1 MNADS
6 RASFVLLVHE
16 PALSAAAVEG
26 SLARLRAAG
35 LAVEAHALGDRARE
49 EDRAGLEELERT
61 LGPRAADAA
70 LLGLGRGGTLAFL
83 FACARRVAASVDVE
97 GPVLHPA
104 LSRARPTQPLEL
116 ALNLEGAFL
125 GLFGA
130 DGPVGS
136 EERELL
142 GARLAAA
149 ARSFELV
156 VVPGGEIV
164 VDPAARGYDEARAG
178 ELWRRVLAF
187 LGEARTGEPG
197 AER

>member
-1 MNADS
+1 MSAGS
-6 RASFVLLVHE
+6 SGRLVLLVHAPE
-16 PALSAAAVEG
+16 LSAAAVQDA
-26 SLARLRAAG
+26 LARLGAAG
-35 LAVEAHALGDRARE
+35 FAAEAHALGARALE
-49 EDRAGLEELERT
+49 EDRAGLEELERV
-61 LGPRAADAA
+61 LGPRAAEAA

-142 GARLAAA
+142 RARLAAA
-149 ARSFELV
+149 ARSFELA

-164 VDPAARGYDEARAG
+164 VDPARRGYDEARAG

-197 AER
+197 SER